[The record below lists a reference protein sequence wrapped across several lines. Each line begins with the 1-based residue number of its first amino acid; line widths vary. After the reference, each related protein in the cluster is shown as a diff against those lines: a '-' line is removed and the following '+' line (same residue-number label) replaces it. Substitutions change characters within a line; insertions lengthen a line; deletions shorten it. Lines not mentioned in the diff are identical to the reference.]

1 MIYAKEKDVYITYVE
16 RGWGK
21 REQLTVSDSATSV
34 IYLTTSVALSRS
46 DGLMW
51 HKRHT
56 GYI

>member
-1 MIYAKEKDVYITYVE
+1 MIYAKWKDQYVTYVE

-21 REQLTVSDSATSV
+21 SELLTISDSAASV
-34 IYLTTSVALSRS
+34 IYLTTSVVSSRF

-56 GYI
+56 GCI